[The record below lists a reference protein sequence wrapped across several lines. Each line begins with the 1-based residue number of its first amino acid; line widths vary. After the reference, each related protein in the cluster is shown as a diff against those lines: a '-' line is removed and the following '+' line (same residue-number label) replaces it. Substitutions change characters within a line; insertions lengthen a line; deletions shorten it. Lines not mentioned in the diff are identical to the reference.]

1 MAECKAPNLLR
12 AKNAA
17 NQPPSSLLVIAEQ
30 TTAAV
35 AMETVKSES
44 TAHRIILGL
53 KKAKIRRLERR
64 QLLDRRKHSD
74 GGASMATEAPPRHV
88 MTAKSGT
95 TAEKSLYDLI
105 PGANCDDMRQ
115 LNRLQNQSGGG
126 SSGTDKHKVNFCDI
140 FILTFLT

>member
-1 MAECKAPNLLR
+1 MRNYLERGKNEENEEEKMADCKAPNLLR

-64 QLLDRRKHSD
+64 QLLDRR
-74 GGASMATEAPPRHV
+74 
-88 MTAKSGT
+88 
-95 TAEKSLYDLI
+95 
-105 PGANCDDMRQ
+105 
-115 LNRLQNQSGGG
+115 
-126 SSGTDKHKVNFCDI
+126 
-140 FILTFLT
+140 